1 MQSSTGRARAPF
13 LGEKEGSVRGEKQ
26 PPPHRTAGERHGNK
40 KK

>member
-26 PPPHRTAGERHGNK
+26 PPPRMAGERHGNK